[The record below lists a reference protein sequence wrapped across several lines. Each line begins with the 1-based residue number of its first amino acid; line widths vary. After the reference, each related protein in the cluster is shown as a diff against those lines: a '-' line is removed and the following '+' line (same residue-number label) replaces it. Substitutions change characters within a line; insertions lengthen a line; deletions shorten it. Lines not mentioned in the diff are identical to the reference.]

1 MEKAFMSIKNSKT
14 KESNKFFMNL
24 LTSVILKIQIKI
36 LHQLIRV
43 FITHKKISNLDI
55 ATITLH
61 EFKIF
66 APTWNDEFDLP
77 DQILFQAFMI
87 ILSVLLK
94 HETIADASPVQIYVN
109 KIKNRVVF
117 KIKTDYKLEL
127 LTVETMKFIG
137 SINKDEDQNKN
148 DENVPKL
155 NSAEVVLVIKIISS
169 FIYCYA

>member
-1 MEKAFMSIKNSKT
+1 M
-14 KESNKFFMNL
+14 
-24 LTSVILKIQIKI
+24 
-36 LHQLIRV
+36 
-43 FITHKKISNLDI
+43 
-55 ATITLH
+55 
-61 EFKIF
+61 
-66 APTWNDEFDLP
+66 P
-77 DQILFQAFMI
+77 DQILFQAFKI

-117 KIKTDYKLEL
+117 KIKTGYKLEL

-155 NSAEVVLVIKIISS
+155 KSAEVVLVIKIISS